1 MNKFVWRKI
10 FIPVCGIYMILMVGI
25 GIDKYLSGEPI
36 GSDYWWNFVL
46 FVCLIPT
53 VFILPKE

>member
-1 MNKFVWRKI
+1 
-10 FIPVCGIYMILMVGI
+10 MIIMVGI